1 MRLFPDP
8 TKDSLEQLLE
18 SGPVEYERV
27 SKRVRERLEK
37 KEQERQG
44 ASQKR
49 AQRTIILLD
58 TISTALPITRRL
70 TQNLKR
76 VIMKRKAKDL
86 FDRYMAAEG
95 YQKWIFGVG
104 ALAAFVAA
112 FIQPEWVPFIV
123 AAVFGAEAA
132 LKKYEENITA
142 DE

>member
-18 SGPVEYERV
+18 SGIEYDRV

-37 KEQERQG
+37 KEQERRE
-44 ASQKR
+44 ASHRR
-49 AQRTIILLD
+49 AERTILILD
-58 TISTALPITRRL
+58 TISTALPVTRRL

-76 VIMKRKAKDL
+76 AIMKKKSKEL
-86 FDRYMAAEG
+86 FERYMEAEG
-95 YQKWIFGVG
+95 YQKWIFGIG
-104 ALAAFVAA
+104 ALLSFVLA
-112 FIQPEWVPFIV
+112 FIQPEWVPFV
-123 AAVFGAEAA
+123 LAGVFGAEAA